1 MQERLYAAVKVFVDI
16 AATCQKESLDS
27 IRRSSIDGDDESPSP
42 SDRN

>member
-1 MQERLYAAVKVFVDI
+1 MQERLYAAIKVFGDI

-27 IRRSSIDGDDESPSP
+27 IRRSFINGDNESPSP